1 MVSVRISLNAKF
13 ERPLRR
19 IAEEYG
25 ISFSDIMNEISEW
38 VLDQEAD
45 FRRDLESE
53 LAEPEE
59 EDEEEDEFEEEE
71 EDEEED

>member
-19 IAEEYG
+19 IAKEYG

-53 LAEPEE
+53 LAEPGE
-59 EDEEEDEFEEEE
+59 EDEEEDLEE
-71 EDEEED
+71 EDLEEE

>member
-19 IAEEYG
+19 IAKEYG

-38 VLDQEAD
+38 VLDQEAS

-59 EDEEEDEFEEEE
+59 DEEEE
-71 EDEEED
+71 

>member
-1 MVSVRISLNAKF
+1 VVSVRISLNAKF

-19 IAEEYG
+19 IADEYG

-45 FRRDLESE
+45 FRRDLEHE
-53 LAEPEE
+53 LGETGEDW
-59 EDEEEDEFEEEE
+59 EDEEEEEE
-71 EDEEED
+71 EDEEEEE

>member
-19 IAEEYG
+19 IADEYG

-45 FRRDLESE
+45 FRRDLEHE
-53 LAEPEE
+53 LGETGEDW
-59 EDEEEDEFEEEE
+59 EDEEEEEE
-71 EDEEED
+71 EDEEEEE